1 MKAKEMLT
9 TDKGVFEFVK
19 QHLITQG
26 QKSESITS
34 CYYKQPNGLRCA
46 IGCLIDDE
54 FYNENLEFKNGDD
67 PIILDAVQKSL
78 PNWKINHNMLIEL
91 QELHD
96 EVEVEEWEWKL
107 EELEQLTF
115 NREELLRKDDERI
128 KELLNEN

>member
-9 TDKGVFEFVK
+9 TDEGVFEFVK

-26 QKSESITS
+26 QKSESSTS
-34 CYYKQPNGLRCA
+34 CYYKQSNGLRCA
-46 IGCLIDDE
+46 IGCLIEDE

-67 PIILDAVQKSL
+67 PMVLSAIQKSL
-78 PNWKINHNMLIEL
+78 PNWKINKGMLIKL

-96 EVEVEEWEWKL
+96 EIEVEEWEWKL
-107 EELEQLTF
+107 EQLEQLTF

-128 KELLNEN
+128 RKLLNEN